1 MEYIKDNNSYQLTTK
16 EMEII
21 LDALSYV
28 HWSDKSISPDDRN
41 FISNLYES
49 LDKTRITNH

>member
-49 LDKTRITNH
+49 LDKTRVTNH